1 MVEIATSILTVPK
14 DKIIKTIYNLETA
27 KTDYFHIDVMD
38 GLFVESFTNEIME
51 EYCKYIKSY
60 RSNKKWKTSYRI
72 NKLYK
77 IK

>member
-38 GLFVESFTNEIME
+38 GLFVESFTNEIM
-51 EYCKYIKSY
+51 
-60 RSNKKWKTSYRI
+60 
-72 NKLYK
+72 
-77 IK
+77 

>member
-38 GLFVESFTNEIME
+38 GKR
-51 EYCKYIKSY
+51 CKKIYRYIF
-60 RSNKKWKTSYRI
+60 
-72 NKLYK
+72 KL
-77 IK
+77 